1 MPIASRASCS
11 PRIGTRRL
19 RPHAP
24 RAAQSHALC
33 KPAGTAA
40 GHGAATGR
48 LFESPSPPHRSTIRS
63 GGHPGILG
71 EQLGA
76 AAAATTRGSKSNV
89 EGGGAGGR
97 RRGDCGSAR
106 GFFRGQRQTHM
117 KQGFDLQITGWT
129 YSVSVRFK
137 TGVRDGSRQS
147 G

>member
-1 MPIASRASCS
+1 MLIASRACL

-71 EQLGA
+71 EQLGGSGGHTVA
-76 AAAATTRGSKSNV
+76 TRGSKAAAHSKTTKIVTKLVTNTKVSNLLL
-89 EGGGAGGR
+89 R
-97 RRGDCGSAR
+97 
-106 GFFRGQRQTHM
+106 
-117 KQGFDLQITGWT
+117 
-129 YSVSVRFK
+129 
-137 TGVRDGSRQS
+137 
-147 G
+147 